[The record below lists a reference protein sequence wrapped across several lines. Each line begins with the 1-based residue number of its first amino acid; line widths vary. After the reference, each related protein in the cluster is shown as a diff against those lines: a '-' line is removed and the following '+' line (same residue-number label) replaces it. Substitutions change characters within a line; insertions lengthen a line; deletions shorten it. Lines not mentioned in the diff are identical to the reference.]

1 MKNNSVI
8 LMASAVISLIIAGCT
23 GKGHHAHKHHEGG
36 QIGAPT
42 TGMSSSE
49 YQSLVRLDPQNTMKA
64 DFSAVKGMDG
74 YFLIDNQGEGTVSVV
89 DYNVGETIKKIK
101 LSDPSGTSFKPHG
114 NHHIFVIPGG
124 RYAWSSQRYAKDVM
138 WTIDLATHE
147 VVDTF
152 QLSMGGKKII
162 APLHFGFAYKT
173 PLAVGGNILD
183 KKNGYLTFLRTDTR
197 RPSHIVKLSCPGA
210 RDAMFTFDDS
220 KVFTTCQQEPKGVS
234 IVDVSGRKEIKF
246 IPIKGGR
253 AGGMTVDGKY
263 FLASA
268 KNAVVVIDTS
278 TNEIHKTIKVPVGG
292 GNFTCLPDGSKCYVG
307 LRKDNSVGV
316 IDMASL
322 ELIKTIKTG
331 KNGNRL
337 YLNPANSRYGLF
349 ANESNKSETVSII
362 DTQKDIK
369 ISDIETGLG
378 PHNIAFNPEG
388 TRAIVSTKGE
398 DVATLI
404 DTSSANPAQWDVITT
419 DIASGIENNG
429 VRWVP
434 SPSAIK
440 TAMKENPNSKDS
452 LFIEIASSD

>member
-1 MKNNSVI
+1 MRNSSI
-8 LMASAVISLIIAGCT
+8 LLITSAVIALIISGCT
-23 GKGHHAHKHHEGG
+23 KPGQHAH
-36 QIGAPT
+36 IGAPAE
-42 TGMSSSE
+42 GMSSEE
-49 YQSLVRLDPQNTMKA
+49 YQSLVRLDPQNTMQA
-64 DFSAVKGMDG
+64 NFSAVKGMDG
-74 YFLIDNQGEGTVSVV
+74 YFLINNQGEPTVSVV
-89 DYNVGETIKKIK
+89 DYNKGETIKKIK
-101 LSDPSGTSFKPHG
+101 LSDPPGTSFKAAG

-152 QLSMGGKKII
+152 QLSMGGKKIL
-162 APLHFGFAYKT
+162 APLHIGFAYKT
-173 PLAVGGNILD
+173 PLAVTGNILD

-197 RPSHIVKLSCPGA
+197 RPSHIVELSCPAA

-220 KVFTTCQQEPKGVS
+220 KVFTTCQAEPKGVS
-234 IVDVSGRKEIKF
+234 IVDVSSRKEIKF

-253 AGGMTVDGKY
+253 AGGMTTDGKY
-263 FLASA
+263 FLVGAS
-268 KNAVVVIDTS
+268 KAVVLIDTA
-278 TNEIHKTIKVPVGG
+278 TNEIHKTIKVPGGG
-292 GNFTCLPDGSKCYVG
+292 GNFTCLPDGSKCYAG

-337 YLNPANSRYGLF
+337 YLNPANPRYGLF
-349 ANESNKSETVSII
+349 TNEAGSSETVSVI

-369 ISDIETGLG
+369 ITDIETGLG
-378 PHNIAFNPEG
+378 PHNVAFNPEG
-388 TRAIVSTKGE
+388 TRAIISTKKE
-398 DVATLI
+398 EVATLV

-419 DIASGIENNG
+419 DIDSGIENNG

-440 TAMKENPNSKDS
+440 TSMKVETNNTDS
-452 LFIEIASSD
+452 LFIEIASSN